1 MGYRLS
7 KAADEDTTSIA
18 VIGIEEFGLGRARRY
33 HDGLFELFDLLAANP
48 RMARERLEID
58 PPVRVHP
65 YKSHVVIYK
74 IEGPDI
80 LIIRVRHG
88 REDWMSD
95 PE

>member
-1 MGYRLS
+1 MGYRFS
-7 KAADEDTTSIA
+7 KGADEDITSIA
-18 VIGIEEFGLGRARRY
+18 VVGIEEFGIEQAQRY
-33 HDGLFELFDLLAANP
+33 HEGLFQLFDLLAANP
-48 RMARERLEID
+48 RMARERLEIV

-65 YKSHVVIYK
+65 YKSHVIIYK
-74 IEGPDI
+74 IDGPDI

>member
-7 KAADEDTTSIA
+7 KGADEDITSIA
-18 VIGIEEFGLGRARRY
+18 VVGIEEFGIEQAQRY
-33 HDGLFELFDLLAANP
+33 HEGLFQLFDLLAANP
-48 RMARERLEID
+48 RMARERLEIV

-65 YKSHVVIYK
+65 YKSHVVIYR
-74 IEGPDI
+74 IEGPGI

>member
-7 KAADEDTTSIA
+7 GDADEDISSIA
-18 VIGIEEFGLGRARRY
+18 TGGIEEFGIEQAQRY
-33 HDGLFELFDLLAANP
+33 HDGLFLLFDLLADNP
-48 RMARERLEID
+48 RMARERLEIE

-65 YKSHVVIYK
+65 YQSHVVIYR

-88 REDWMSD
+88 REDWMS
-95 PE
+95 EVI